1 MTLTNRPPARPGGFA
16 TAARRRIGP
25 RTAAILV
32 GLLGL
37 ILTAVLAVVTFQA
50 HQRAERRVLALQTRL
65 IAAAGQAQDQ
75 LYVEDHLGG
84 AASLAV
90 ASGGDMATFRK
101 AMRATV
107 TAAGPFIAASLW
119 HLTGTS
125 PHLVT
130 ALGARPLLAPD
141 SGRFTT
147 LLHRAA
153 ATGTFVVARITE
165 PHALRL
171 GFAAAAGGPQGG
183 YAVYAEEPLPADRRI
198 SDPPSSPLGPLNLA
212 VYLGRAQTPAALL
225 ETDSAGPLP
234 LQGTTFTTSI
244 VFGDTFLTTTTSARS
259 SLTGTVSAVLPWAVI
274 AGGLLLT
281 LLAAVFAGRLVRGRA
296 DAERLS
302 REIGD
307 LYTEQ
312 RSVAETLQQALLPQ
326 RLPDIPGM
334 HIEARYLPGAR
345 GVDIGGD
352 WYDVVPLADGRFVF
366 KVGDV
371 SGRGVT
377 AATVMASLHFAG
389 RAYALEGHPPQ
400 VILDQLARTLDVA
413 QDGRFATVLCGL
425 VDVAA
430 HTVTLANAGHL
441 PPLIRHGGK
450 ATPVTMKPGPPIGI
464 PDGSP
469 YQPFTMTMPAHGVL
483 VAYTDGLV
491 ERRGEMLDAGIARL
505 QDAASQ
511 DSPSLGELLDSII
524 TKLTGDSPT
533 DDIALIGLKW
543 LN

>member
-1 MTLTNRPPARPGGFA
+1 MALTNRPPARPAGLT
-16 TAARRRIGP
+16 TAGRRRIGP
-25 RTAAILV
+25 RAAAILV

-37 ILTAVLAVVTFQA
+37 TLTAVLAVVTFQA
-50 HQRAERRVLALQTRL
+50 HQRAERRLLALQTRL

-84 AASLAV
+84 AARLAA
-90 ASGGDMATFRK
+90 ASGGDVATFRK
-101 AMRATV
+101 VMRGTV
-107 TAAGPFIAASLW
+107 TARGPFIAASLW
-119 HLTGTS
+119 HLTGAT
-125 PHLVT
+125 PQLVT
-130 ALGARPLLAPD
+130 ALGARPLLAPGP
-141 SGRFTT
+141 GRFTE
-147 LLHRAA
+147 LLRQAA
-153 ATGTFVVARITE
+153 ATSTFVVVKIGGS
-165 PHALRL
+165 HALRL
-171 GFAAAAGGPQGG
+171 GLAAAAGGPRGG
-183 YAVYAEEPLPADRRI
+183 FAVYAEEPLPANRRI
-198 SDPPSSPLGPLNLA
+198 SEPIGSPLGPLNLA
-212 VYLGRAQTPAALL
+212 VYLGRVRTPAALL
-225 ETDSAGPLP
+225 ETNSAGQLP
-234 LQGTTFTTSI
+234 PPGTTYTTSI
-244 VFGDTFLTTTTSARS
+244 VFGNTFLTITTSAKS
-259 SLTGTVSAVLPWAVI
+259 SLSGTVSAVLPWAVI

-281 LLAAVFAGRLVRGRA
+281 LLAALFAQRLVRGRA

-334 HIEARYLPGAR
+334 QIEARYLPGAR

-352 WYDVVPLADGRFVF
+352 WYDVVPVADGRFIF

-371 SGRGVT
+371 SGRGVK
-377 AATVMASLHFAG
+377 AAAVMASLHFAG

-413 QDGRFATVLCGL
+413 QDGHFATVLCGL

-441 PPLIRHGGK
+441 PPLIRTGGQ

-464 PDGSP
+464 QDSSP
-469 YQPFTMTMPAHGVL
+469 YEPSTMTVPAHGVL

-491 ERRGEMLDAGIARL
+491 ERRGETLDAGIERL
-505 QDAASQ
+505 QDAVSQ